1 MNRRDQAHVVRAFN
15 MPVVWGDECTEV
27 LTLSRYYGPK
37 GQRVEDPRA
46 VAMYDESA
54 AISTVMQTRRYLS
67 LLREIHNQWVT
78 DHPEE
83 GFVDASR

>member
-1 MNRRDQAHVVRAFN
+1 
-15 MPVVWGDECTEV
+15 MPPLWGDECTEV
-27 LTLSRYYGPK
+27 LTLSKYYGPK
-37 GQRVEDPRA
+37 GQRHEDPRA
-46 VAMYDESA
+46 VTMFEEPAPV
-54 AISTVMQTRRYLS
+54 STTIQMRRYLS